1 MSPLSSAPLSTGTG
15 APDRENSDNSGGE
28 TFADPVDG
36 PASSAGQADI
46 ANNANGLPDFVA
58 PNVEVSAEHNAGKVS
73 AQQSENAEPAKSGS
87 SSGVVGR
94 GLNRQANMASASP
107 ATSGPVGKIAAPLW
121 LLALVTFSGTL
132 AMHIF
137 VPALPLAATGL
148 NAAPGAMQLTISIY
162 ILGLAV
168 GQLLYG
174 PISDRF
180 GRRPTLMFGL
190 SLYTIAGVGAVLAP
204 EVNWLI
210 AARLFQALGGCAG
223 LVLGRA
229 IVRDTCVPTEAT
241 RRLALMNLM
250 VTLGPGFAPLL
261 GGLMAGELGWRSV
274 LVFLCVLGVVNIVLT
289 WRLLPETGGNAV
301 ASSGLAVVRNYF
313 SLLRSPSFLG
323 YAIGGG
329 CATTAMYAF
338 IGAAP
343 FIFVHQLNRPTEEVG
358 PYLAVLILGVW
369 FGSLLAGRLIRHVPL
384 RRLLVVANLVS
395 AASAFGLLAVVLSGH
410 LSVFAAVGLMF
421 LFTLGA
427 GTASPAALTEAISVN
442 PQVIGS
448 ASGLYGSA
456 QMAIGAICTALAGL
470 GDNPALAAASV
481 LAAAGIISQLSFWI
495 ALRFAPARA
504 AET

>member
-1 MSPLSSAPLSTGTG
+1 MS
-15 APDRENSDNSGGE
+15 R
-28 TFADPVDG
+28 
-36 PASSAGQADI
+36 
-46 ANNANGLPDFVA
+46 
-58 PNVEVSAEHNAGKVS
+58 
-73 AQQSENAEPAKSGS
+73 
-87 SSGVVGR
+87 
-94 GLNRQANMASASP
+94 
-107 ATSGPVGKIAAPLW
+107 AAPLW

-137 VPALPLAATGL
+137 VPALPLAAADLG
-148 NAAPGAMQLTISIY
+148 AAPGAMQMTISIY

-168 GQLLYG
+168 GQLIYG
-174 PISDRF
+174 PVSDRF
-180 GRRPTLMFGL
+180 GRKPTLLVGL
-190 SLYTIAGVGAVLAP
+190 ALYSVAGFGAVFAP
-204 EVNWLI
+204 EVHWLI

-229 IVRDTCVPTEAT
+229 IVRDTCAPREAT

-261 GGLMAGELGWRSV
+261 GGVMAGDLGWRSV
-274 LVFLCVLGVVNIVLT
+274 LVFLCVLGVVNVGLT
-289 WRLLPETGGNAV
+289 WRLLPETGGNAM
-301 ASSGLAVVRNYF
+301 ASEGLAVVRNYF
-313 SLLRSPSFLG
+313 SLLRSPAFLG
-323 YAIGGG
+323 YAVGGG

-343 FIFVHQLNRPTEEVG
+343 FIFVHQLHRSTDEIG

-395 AASAFGLLAVVLSGH
+395 VAAAFSLLAVVLTGN
-410 LSVFAAVGLMF
+410 LSVFNAVGLMF

-448 ASGLYGSA
+448 ASGLYGST
-456 QMAIGAICTALAGL
+456 QMAVGAVCTALAGI
-470 GDNPALAAASV
+470 GDNPALAAAVVLSV
-481 LAAAGIISQLSFWI
+481 AGIVSQLSFWI
-495 ALRFAPARA
+495 ALRHAAPSQPD
-504 AET
+504 E